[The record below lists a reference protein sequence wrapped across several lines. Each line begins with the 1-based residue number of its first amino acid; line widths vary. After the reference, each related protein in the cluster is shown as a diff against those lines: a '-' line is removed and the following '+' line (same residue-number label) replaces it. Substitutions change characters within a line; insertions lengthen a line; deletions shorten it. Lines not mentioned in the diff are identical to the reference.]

1 MTNSSLALKH
11 RSDSL
16 IFNIRGRHQRV
27 LETGTPLRATLAD
40 ILPLTAPI
48 PALELA
54 PITRSIGSTGRIR
67 VAFGGRS
74 LSHPDLM
81 SWVPGAL
88 SVTLVDAWVVLRP
101 DESERAARRNDG
113 RCSFLEDARVR
124 ITEAVC
130 LDLGLH
136 FGDEVALLLLRDQ
149 NALALTNP
157 ARLLLGAPLSL
168 VGASTMMKEL
178 VHA

>member
-1 MTNSSLALKH
+1 VTHSSLALKH
-11 RSDSL
+11 QSDTL

-27 LETGTPLRATLAD
+27 LDTGTPPRSTLAD
-40 ILPLTAPI
+40 ILPFTAPI
-48 PALELA
+48 PTLDRA
-54 PITRSIGSTGRIR
+54 PVTRSIGPSGRIR
-67 VAFGGRS
+67 VAFGGKS
-74 LSHPDLM
+74 LSDPVLLGWG
-81 SWVPGAL
+81 SGAL
-88 SVTLVDAWVVLRP
+88 SVTLDGAWAVLRP
-101 DESERAARRNDG
+101 DESERTARRNDG

-130 LDLGLH
+130 QNLGLH

-168 VGASTMMKEL
+168 VDSTSKLKEL